1 MQIRGRHRDRRL
13 GIRDSNGADMGTE
26 DERQRIK
33 LRNRMEGMG
42 PRCMSTMGWHWYGEQ
57 GPRNRGQDGVEGLGA
72 GYREQMFVGR
82 R

>member
-1 MQIRGRHRDRRL
+1 
-13 GIRDSNGADMGTE
+13 
-26 DERQRIK
+26 
-33 LRNRMEGMG
+33 
-42 PRCMSTMGWHWYGEQ
+42 MSTVGWHWYREQ